1 MENDCD
7 DIDDNDEYVTDG
19 DNDGEDS
26 ISNDHH
32 GTQTA
37 IRARLLRLGVRK
49 ISEFQENEA

>member
-37 IRARLLRLGVRK
+37 KEARLLRLGSPK
-49 ISEFQENEA
+49 DI

>member
-1 MENDCD
+1 MMTTTVENDCD
-7 DIDDNDEYVTDG
+7 DVHDDDEYVTDD

-37 IRARLLRLGVRK
+37 KEARLLRLGSPK
-49 ISEFQENEA
+49 AI